1 MIVVDTSVWIDL
13 FRGAKVAHVDYMREQ
28 LHSEVGEDFAL
39 TDIVLT
45 EILQGL
51 PENEVDMV
59 ERQMLEFPVLR
70 LNGLEDFRRAA
81 ALYRAARGRGVTI
94 RRTTD
99 CLIAAVCIRDE
110 VPLLHRDVDFDR
122 LAQHSELKIAEVQQ

>member
-1 MIVVDTSVWIDL
+1 LIVVDTSVWIDL
-13 FRGAKVAHVDYMREQ
+13 FRGAKSEEAGYLLEE

-51 PENEVDMV
+51 PEDEVEMV

-81 ALYRAARGRGVTI
+81 ALYRAARAGGVTV

-99 CLIAAVCIRDE
+99 CFIASLCIRDE

-122 LAQHSELKIAEVQQ
+122 LAKHSGLKIVEV